1 MTQDEE
7 LDAILATLGS
17 DLDDVELDRR
27 TARFR
32 GALRRLREDR
42 AEATRIDEL
51 LIDAGDDTTLDL
63 LVTRAAAG
71 DPDAWDAIVER
82 CSPLVWSICT
92 QFNLG
97 PSGREDAAQ
106 IVWLR
111 LVEQLGTLREP
122 AALPGWLATTTR
134 RECLRQVAAARDA
147 ERPGNKPQEERQ
159 APGDS
164 AVEADVLTEE
174 RNAVLRAAFAEMPP
188 QWQQLLSMLISDPPY
203 SFAEI
208 SASLRIPVGNIG
220 PLRVRALARM
230 RISSQKKQRPASG
243 TRGAGAGPPERRAPD
258 ENDGDEPRRDP
269 GGDRP

>member
-1 MTQDEE
+1 MRGKAHCAQVPP
-7 LDAILATLGS
+7 ILAVNRAGPAAVRGRSLPWLPGS
-17 DLDDVELDRR
+17 
-27 TARFR
+27 AR
-32 GALRRLREDR
+32 
-42 AEATRIDEL
+42 
-51 LIDAGDDTTLDL
+51 
-63 LVTRAAAG
+63 
-71 DPDAWDAIVER
+71 PAIE
-82 CSPLVWSICT
+82 PGKFCT
-92 QFNLG
+92 QFNLS
-97 PSGREDAAQ
+97 PPGREDAAQ
-106 IVWLR
+106 TVWLR
-111 LVEQLGTLREP
+111 C
-122 AALPGWLATTTR
+122 PGWLATTTR
-134 RECLRQVAAARDA
+134 RECLRQVTAARDA

-208 SASLRIPVGNIG
+208 SASLHIPVGNIG